1 MTIPRKVVVC
11 VNYRGNPNQPS
22 CAARGS
28 EAIAVALEE
37 ALAQRS
43 LEITLER
50 FICLGQCEA
59 GPNVRLTPGGPW
71 YHALTLQD
79 IPMLMA
85 EIEDFC
91 KR

>member
-11 VNYRGNPNQPS
+11 VNYRANPNQPS

-28 EAIAVALEE
+28 EAIACALEE
-37 ALAQRS
+37 ALTQQPLAI
-43 LEITLER
+43 LVER
-50 FICLGQCEA
+50 FNCLGHCEV
-59 GPNVRLTPGGPW
+59 GPNVRLTPSGPW
-71 YHALTLQD
+71 YHELTLQD

-85 EIEDFC
+85 EVEDFC